1 MKRILL
7 SLILLT
13 GCFANTT
20 NNKNSSIIIINE
32 EKKLVSRY
40 IDSIRRC
47 YQWEYYAY
55 TYQKLEGKY
64 NTSGTKNHY
73 LITVYTENERI
84 EFICWE
90 SIIDFEIEWEKI

>member
-1 MKRILL
+1 MKSILL

-13 GCFANTT
+13 GCT
-20 NNKNSSIIIINE
+20 NINKNNTSSSVVIVDE
-32 EKKLVSRY
+32 EKKLVYRY
-40 IDSIRRC
+40 VESIRHC

-64 NTSGTKNHY
+64 NLSGTKNHY
-73 LITVYTENERI
+73 LITIYTENERM

-90 SIIDFEIEWEKI
+90 SIIDYEIEWEKI